1 MRIATYNIWNSDV
14 GMPKRTEQ
22 IMRQIMQMDA
32 DIICLQEV
40 KNAKFYAD
48 LAEKLPYSYA
58 VFYNHEHEDEGLA
71 IFSRFPLMKGQYIKN
86 SALAVADTP
95 DGLLLIANVHLPWE
109 SAMEREIAVKKLN
122 ECISQISADC
132 KLMLGDFNCAPSS
145 DVQRFLL
152 GECTLFGGASVP
164 CWYDLA
170 ESFAFYNKTAPEITL
185 DIQNN
190 PRWMGQATVETSQRY
205 DRILLQNTYP
215 HDFPLLEKVCTFG
228 KEIDWI
234 SGFMPSDHYGVY
246 ADLRFKH
253 E

>member
-14 GMPKRTEQ
+14 GMPKRAEQ
-22 IMRQIMQMDA
+22 IVRQIAQIDA

-40 KNAKFYAD
+40 KSVEYHSYLAKQ
-48 LAEKLPYSYA
+48 LPYSYA
-58 VFYNHEHEDEGLA
+58 VFHNHEREDEGLA
-71 IFSRFPLMKGQYIKN
+71 VFSRFPLMESRYVKN
-86 SALAVADTP
+86 SALTLADTP
-95 DGLLLIANVHLPWE
+95 CGVLLLANVHLPWE
-109 SAMEREIAVKKLN
+109 SAWEREIAVTTLN
-122 ECISQISADC
+122 ECVSQISADY
-132 KLMLGDFNCAPSS
+132 KLMLGDFNCSPSS

-152 GECTLFGGASVP
+152 GECTLFGNASVP

-170 ESFAFYNKTAPEITL
+170 ESFAFYNKTVPETTL

-190 PRWMGQATVETSQRY
+190 PRWMGQATVETGGRY

-228 KEIDWI
+228 KEIDDAN
-234 SGFMPSDHYGVY
+234 GLMPSDHYGVY